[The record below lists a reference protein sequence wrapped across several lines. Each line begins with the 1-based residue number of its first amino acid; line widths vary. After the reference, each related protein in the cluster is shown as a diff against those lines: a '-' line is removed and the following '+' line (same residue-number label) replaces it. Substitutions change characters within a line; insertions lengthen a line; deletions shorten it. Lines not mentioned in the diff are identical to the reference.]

1 MEEKRIMI
9 TEDKLREIVIESV
22 EKVLRNIPL
31 VTEMAVE
38 RGVFVQ
44 DGINQSKTVLIH
56 IGKICAFE
64 DNPLLSSWVSHW
76 EDEIAAQVIDL
87 ARIDVTKDNKQRD
100 RKKKAFIEGFISA
113 RLGENFSE
121 YEEKMPHYIIDA
133 LEDEKVDTDIIKK
146 IDVNEIASRNK
157 QRIYNYLFSFVELIG
172 LKYDET
178 VKRQIKDKAH
188 KF

>member
-1 MEEKRIMI
+1 MKKKTIMI
-9 TEDKLREIVIESV
+9 SEDELREIVRESV
-22 EKVLRNIPL
+22 EEVLHNKSLI
-31 VTEMAVE
+31 TEMAVE

-64 DNPLLSSWVSHW
+64 NNPLLSSWINHW

-87 ARIDVTKDNKQRD
+87 ARIDVTKDNRQRN
-100 RKKKAFIEGFISA
+100 RKKKAFVEGFISA
-113 RLGENFSE
+113 RLGVNFSE
-121 YEEKMPHYIIDA
+121 YDEKMPHYIVDA
-133 LEDEKVDTDIIKK
+133 LEDEKVNDDIIKK
-146 IDVNEIASRNK
+146 INVNEIASRNK
-157 QRIYNYLFSFVELIG
+157 QRIYNYLFSFVDLIG

-178 VKRQIKDKAH
+178 VKQKIKENAH